1 MKSIQITDKRMCTCF
16 SIAIRLIVTC
26 CRTEK
31 YALAFSL
38 NVNLSSPHPL
48 CLSVCIRVCLSNEW
62 KKDNSYIIIWYAL
75 FVCDPIYQ
83 IAYQRRIDRR
93 NGEIKLIELNTS
105 TKSSFEYRRENCS
118 NRSFIMS
125 IVKFPLILSLHRISQ
140 EEFKSFDSKENML

>member
-1 MKSIQITDKRMCTCF
+1 MHVFFHCHSTNRYLLSNRKICARIFAQCQFK
-16 SIAIRLIVTC
+16 
-26 CRTEK
+26 
-31 YALAFSL
+31 LA
-38 NVNLSSPHPL
+38 SPP
-48 CLSVCIRVCLSNEW
+48 LSVCLSPCVPSNER